1 MLSTNIMTKQL
12 HPVAEITTTSG
23 FMGEVRLKPFSRFSI
38 DYIMEKTL
46 QIGTSHDNLMDLKLE
61 KAIGNGKRMRFKFEG
76 IDSELKAKNIIGKTI
91 YANTKA
97 DDEINLIASDLIG
110 FDVVT
115 DTGDSVGE
123 LKDVMWLPA
132 NDVYVVFNGEK
143 ELLIPIVN
151 EVVLSVDYD
160 KKEILI
166 ANIDGLIS

>member
-1 MLSTNIMTKQL
+1 MTKQL

-23 FMGEVRLKPFSRFSI
+23 YMGEVRLKPFSRFSI

-46 QIGTSHDNLMDLKLE
+46 QIGTSYDNLIDLKLE

-115 DTGDSVGE
+115 DTDDSVGE

-151 EVVLSVDYD
+151 EVVLSIDYE

-166 ANIDGLIS
+166 TSIDGLIS

>member
-1 MLSTNIMTKQL
+1 MTKQL

-23 FMGEVRLKPFSRFSI
+23 YMGEVRLKPFSRFSI

-46 QIGTSHDNLMDLKLE
+46 QIWTSYDNLIDLKLE

-115 DTGDSVGE
+115 DTDDSVGE

>member
-1 MLSTNIMTKQL
+1 MPKEL

-23 FMGEVRLKPFSRFSI
+23 YMGEVRLKPFSRFSI

-46 QIGTSHDNLMDLKLE
+46 QVGTSYDNLIDLKLE

-76 IDSELKAKNIIGKTI
+76 INSELKAQDIIGKTI
-91 YANTKA
+91 YASTKA
-97 DDEINLIASDLIG
+97 DDKINLIAIDLIG

-115 DTGDSVGE
+115 DTAEFVGE

-143 ELLIPIVN
+143 ELLIPIIP
-151 EVVLSVDYD
+151 EIVLSIDYD

-166 ANIDGLIS
+166 ASIDGLII

>member
-1 MLSTNIMTKQL
+1 MTKQL

-23 FMGEVRLKPFSRFSI
+23 FMGEVRLKPFTRFSI

-115 DTGDSVGE
+115 DTDDSVGE

>member
-76 IDSELKAKNIIGKTI
+76 IDSDLKAKNIIGKTI

-115 DTGDSVGE
+115 DTGESVGE

-166 ANIDGLIS
+166 VSIDGLIS

>member
-1 MLSTNIMTKQL
+1 MTKLL

-38 DYIMEKTL
+38 DYIMKKTL

-61 KAIGNGKRMRFKFEG
+61 KAVGYGKRMRFKFEG

-97 DDEINLIASDLIG
+97 DDDINLIASDLIG
-110 FDVVT
+110 FDLVT
-115 DTGDSVGE
+115 DTGDYVGE

-151 EVVLSVDYD
+151 EVVLSVEYD

-166 ANIDGLIS
+166 ANMDGLMS

>member
-1 MLSTNIMTKQL
+1 MTKQL

-23 FMGEVRLKPFSRFSI
+23 FMGEVRLKPLSRFSI

-91 YANTKA
+91 YANIKA
-97 DDEINLIASDLIG
+97 DDDINLIASDLIG
-110 FDVVT
+110 FDLVT
-115 DTGDSVGE
+115 DTGDYVGE

-151 EVVLSVDYD
+151 EIVLSVDYD

>member
-1 MLSTNIMTKQL
+1 MSEQL

-23 FMGEVRLKPFSRFSI
+23 YLGEVRLRPFSRFSI
-38 DYIMEKTL
+38 DYIMQKTL
-46 QIGTSHDNLMDLKLE
+46 RIGTSYDNLIDLKLE

-76 IDSELKAKNIIGKTI
+76 INSELKAKNIIGKTI
-91 YANTKA
+91 YASTRA

-115 DTGDSVGE
+115 DTGDSLGE

-151 EVVLSVDYD
+151 EIVLSVDYD
-160 KKEILI
+160 EKEILI

>member
-1 MLSTNIMTKQL
+1 MFKQL

-23 FMGEVRLKPFSRFSI
+23 YLGEVRLKPLSRFSI
-38 DYIMEKTL
+38 DYIMKKTL
-46 QIGTSHDNLMDLKLE
+46 QIGTSYDNLIDLKLE

-91 YANTKA
+91 YASIKA

-115 DTGDSVGE
+115 DKAEFVGG

-132 NDVYVVFNGEK
+132 NDVYVVFNGKK
-143 ELLIPIVN
+143 EILIPIVS

-160 KKEILI
+160 KKQILI
-166 ANIDGLIS
+166 ASIDGLIS

>member
-1 MLSTNIMTKQL
+1 MTKQL
-12 HPVAEITTTSG
+12 HAVAEITTTSG

-132 NDVYVVFNGEK
+132 NDVYVIFNGEK

-166 ANIDGLIS
+166 ANVDGLIS

>member
-1 MLSTNIMTKQL
+1 MTKQL

-61 KAIGNGKRMRFKFEG
+61 KTIGNGKRMRFKFEG

-110 FDVVT
+110 FEVVT
-115 DTGDSVGE
+115 DTGDFVGE

-143 ELLIPIVN
+143 ELLIPIVS

>member
-1 MLSTNIMTKQL
+1 MIKQL

-38 DYIMEKTL
+38 DYIMKKTL

-61 KAIGNGKRMRFKFEG
+61 KAVGYGKRMRFKFEG

-97 DDEINLIASDLIG
+97 DDDINLIASDLIG
-110 FDVVT
+110 FDLVT
-115 DTGDSVGE
+115 DTGDYVGE

-151 EVVLSVDYD
+151 EVVLSVEYD

-166 ANIDGLIS
+166 ANMDGLMS

>member
-1 MLSTNIMTKQL
+1 MTKQL

-23 FMGEVRLKPFSRFSI
+23 YTGEVRLKPFSRFSI

-46 QIGTSHDNLMDLKLE
+46 QIGTSYDNLIDLKLE

-132 NDVYVVFNGEK
+132 NDVYVVFNGVK
-143 ELLIPIVN
+143 ELLIPIIN

>member
-1 MLSTNIMTKQL
+1 MTKQL

-23 FMGEVRLKPFSRFSI
+23 YMGEVRLKPFSRFSI

-46 QIGTSHDNLMDLKLE
+46 QIGTSYDNLIDLKLE

-110 FDVVT
+110 FDVIT
-115 DTGDSVGE
+115 DTDDSVGE

-143 ELLIPIVN
+143 EILIPIVN
-151 EVVLSVDYD
+151 EFVLSVDYD

>member
-1 MLSTNIMTKQL
+1 MTKQL

-38 DYIMEKTL
+38 DYIMKKTL

-97 DDEINLIASDLIG
+97 DDDINLIASDLIG
-110 FDVVT
+110 FDLVT
-115 DTGDSVGE
+115 DTGDYVGE

-151 EVVLSVDYD
+151 EVVLSVEYD

-166 ANIDGLIS
+166 ANMDGLMS

>member
-1 MLSTNIMTKQL
+1 MTKQL

-23 FMGEVRLKPFSRFSI
+23 YMGEVRLKPFSRFSI

-46 QIGTSHDNLMDLKLE
+46 QIGTSYDNLIDLKLE

-115 DTGDSVGE
+115 DTDDSVGE

-143 ELLIPIVN
+143 ELLIPIVS
-151 EVVLSVDYD
+151 EVVLSIDYD

-166 ANIDGLIS
+166 ANIDGLIC

>member
-1 MLSTNIMTKQL
+1 M

-115 DTGDSVGE
+115 DTDDSVGE

>member
-1 MLSTNIMTKQL
+1 MIKQS

-38 DYIMEKTL
+38 DYIMKKTL

-61 KAIGNGKRMRFKFEG
+61 KAVGYGKRMRFKFEG

-97 DDEINLIASDLIG
+97 DDDINLIASDLIG
-110 FDVVT
+110 FDLVT
-115 DTGDSVGE
+115 DTGDYVGE

-151 EVVLSVDYD
+151 EVVLSVEYD

-166 ANIDGLIS
+166 ANMDGLMS

>member
-1 MLSTNIMTKQL
+1 MTKQV

-23 FMGEVRLKPFSRFSI
+23 YMGEVRLKPFSRFSI

-46 QIGTSHDNLMDLKLE
+46 QIGTSYDNLIDLKLE

-97 DDEINLIASDLIG
+97 DDDINLIASDLIG
-110 FDVVT
+110 FDLVT
-115 DTGDSVGE
+115 DTGDYVGE

-151 EVVLSVDYD
+151 EVVLSVEYD

-166 ANIDGLIS
+166 ANMDGLMS

>member
-1 MLSTNIMTKQL
+1 MTKQL

-61 KAIGNGKRMRFKFEG
+61 KATGNGKRMRFKFEG
-76 IDSELKAKNIIGKTI
+76 IDSDLKAKNIIGKTI

>member
-1 MLSTNIMTKQL
+1 MTKQL

-115 DTGDSVGE
+115 DTDDSVGE

-166 ANIDGLIS
+166 ANIDGLIT

>member
-1 MLSTNIMTKQL
+1 MTKQL

-23 FMGEVRLKPFSRFSI
+23 YMGEVRLKPFSRFSI

-46 QIGTSHDNLMDLKLE
+46 QLGTSYDNLIDLKLE

-115 DTGDSVGE
+115 DTGESVGE

-166 ANIDGLIS
+166 ANIDGVIA

>member
-1 MLSTNIMTKQL
+1 MTKQL

-23 FMGEVRLKPFSRFSI
+23 YMGEVRLKPFSRFSI

-46 QIGTSHDNLMDLKLE
+46 QIGTSYDNLIDLKLE

-115 DTGDSVGE
+115 DRGDFVGE

-143 ELLIPIVN
+143 EILIPFVN
-151 EVVLSVDYD
+151 EFVLSVDYD

>member
-1 MLSTNIMTKQL
+1 MTKQL
-12 HPVAEITTTSG
+12 HPVAEVTTTSG
-23 FMGEVRLKPFSRFSI
+23 FLGEVRLKPFSRFSI

-91 YANTKA
+91 YANTNA

-132 NDVYVVFNGEK
+132 NDVYVVFNGGK
-143 ELLIPIVN
+143 EFLIPIVN

-166 ANIDGLIS
+166 VSIDGLIS

>member
-1 MLSTNIMTKQL
+1 MTKQL

-115 DTGDSVGE
+115 DKAEFVGG

-132 NDVYVVFNGEK
+132 NDVYVVFNGKK
-143 ELLIPIVN
+143 EILIPIVS

-160 KKEILI
+160 KKQILI
-166 ANIDGLIS
+166 ASIDGLIS

>member
-1 MLSTNIMTKQL
+1 MTKQL

-23 FMGEVRLKPFSRFSI
+23 YMGEVRLKPFSRFSI

-46 QIGTSHDNLMDLKLE
+46 QIGTSYDNLIDLKLE

-115 DTGDSVGE
+115 DTDDSVGE

-166 ANIDGLIS
+166 VSIDGLIS

>member
-1 MLSTNIMTKQL
+1 MLKQF

-23 FMGEVRLKPFSRFSI
+23 YLGEVRLKPFSRFSI

-46 QIGTSHDNLMDLKLE
+46 QIGTSHHNLINLKLE
-61 KAIGNGKRMRFKFEG
+61 RAIGNGKRMRFKFEG
-76 IDSELKAKNIIGKTI
+76 IDSELKAKSIIGKTI
-91 YANTKA
+91 YASTKV
-97 DDEINLIASDLIG
+97 DDEINLIASNLIG
-110 FDVVT
+110 FDVVSNT
-115 DTGDSVGE
+115 AEYVGE

-143 ELLIPIVN
+143 ELLIPIVP

-166 ANIDGLIS
+166 ANIDGLIT

>member
-1 MLSTNIMTKQL
+1 MTKKL

-23 FMGEVRLKPFSRFSI
+23 FMGEVRLKPLSRFSI

-46 QIGTSHDNLMDLKLE
+46 QIGNSHDNLMDLKLE

-115 DTGDSVGE
+115 DTDDSVGE

-166 ANIDGLIS
+166 ANVDGLIS

>member
-1 MLSTNIMTKQL
+1 MTKQL

-23 FMGEVRLKPFSRFSI
+23 YMGEVRLKPFSRFSI

-46 QIGTSHDNLMDLKLE
+46 QIGTSYDNLIDLKLE

-115 DTGDSVGE
+115 DTDDSVGE

-132 NDVYVVFNGEK
+132 NDVYVVFNGKK
-143 ELLIPIVN
+143 ELLIPIVA
-151 EVVLSVDYD
+151 EIVLSIDYD
-160 KKEILI
+160 KKDILI
-166 ANIDGLIS
+166 ASIDGLIS

>member
-1 MLSTNIMTKQL
+1 MPKQL

-23 FMGEVRLKPFSRFSI
+23 YLGEVRLRPFSRFSI

-46 QIGTSHDNLMDLKLE
+46 QIGTSYDNLMDLKLE

-76 IDSELKAKNIIGKTI
+76 INSELKAKDIIGKTI
-91 YANTKA
+91 YASTRA

-115 DTGDSVGE
+115 DKAEFVGQ
-123 LKDVMWLPA
+123 LKDVLWLPA
-132 NDVYVVFNGEK
+132 NDAYVVFNGKK
-143 ELLIPIVN
+143 ELLIPIVS
-151 EVVLSVDYD
+151 EVVLSIDYD

-166 ANIDGLIS
+166 ASIDGLII

>member
-1 MLSTNIMTKQL
+1 MTKQL

-46 QIGTSHDNLMDLKLE
+46 QIGTSYDNLIDLKLE

-115 DTGDSVGE
+115 DTGESVGE

-151 EVVLSVDYD
+151 EVVLSVEYD

-166 ANIDGLIS
+166 ANMDGLMS

>member
-1 MLSTNIMTKQL
+1 MTEKL

-23 FMGEVRLKPFSRFSI
+23 YMGEVRLKPFSRFSI

-46 QIGTSHDNLMDLKLE
+46 QIGTSYDNLIDLKLE

-115 DTGDSVGE
+115 DTDDSVGE

-132 NDVYVVFNGEK
+132 NDVYVVFNGKK
-143 ELLIPIVN
+143 ELLIPIVS

-160 KKEILI
+160 KKQILI
-166 ANIDGLIS
+166 ASIDGLIS